1 MVQSS
6 GVIKMSKVIVQVL
19 LLLLFISIGYIM
31 ARSGKADKR
40 HSKLLSVLGFYI
52 FLPANVFK
60 TFSNN
65 FTVEY
70 LSQKYTLI
78 IISAVFVVG
87 MYLLGKPLAKLLTK
101 QPYEQAVYRYS
112 MISSNYGY
120 VGYTLA
126 QALFGDTMLLNV
138 MMFATPLSV
147 YTYSLGYCSLTK
159 NKVSFKKL
167 MGPVN
172 IALVAGA
179 VVGLLKPYVVELFTG
194 YMPGFVDFISPVGRP
209 ALDLINSF
217 LNKAQGAMG
226 PISMLLT
233 GMVIAEYDMKDML
246 TQRPVYLMTALR
258 LLVIPIGV
266 CSIIK
271 LLGFE
276 KDILTTVMIILAL
289 PCGLNTIVFPKLI
302 GEDCKP
308 GAALACVTSVLCC
321 VTIPF
326 CLWLFG
332 LY

>member
-1 MVQSS
+1 MSAVFVQ
-6 GVIKMSKVIVQVL
+6 IL
-19 LLLLFISIGYIM
+19 LLLLFISLGYIM
-31 ARSGKADKR
+31 SKLGKVDNR
-40 HSKLLSVLGFYI
+40 HSKLLSSLGFYI

-70 LSQKYTLI
+70 LTQKYPLVL
-78 IISAVFVVG
+78 ISAVFVVV
-87 MYLLGKPLAKLLTK
+87 MFIAGKFIAKALTK
-101 QPYEQAVYRYS
+101 DPYTRRVYEYS

-126 QALFGDTMLLNV
+126 QAIFGDTMLLNV
-138 MMFATPLSV
+138 MMFAVPLSI
-147 YTYSLGYCSLTK
+147 YTYSMGYCSLTK
-159 NKVSFKKL
+159 NKMSLKKL

-179 VVGLLKPYVVELFTG
+179 LVGLLKPYTVSFFVNYL
-194 YMPGFVDFISPVGRP
+194 PGFVEFIKPVGQP
-209 ALDLINSF
+209 LLALIESF

-233 GMVIAEYDMKDML
+233 GMVISEYSLKDML
-246 TQRPVYLMTALR
+246 SQKSVYIISFLR
-258 LLVIPIGV
+258 LIVIPCAVCGLMLLIGLKEFV
-266 CSIIK
+266 TPV
-271 LLGFE
+271 L
-276 KDILTTVMIILAL
+276 IILAL

-302 GEDCKP
+302 GEDCRP

-321 VTIPF
+321 VTIPL

-332 LY
+332 AY

>member
-1 MVQSS
+1 MSSVFVQ
-6 GVIKMSKVIVQVL
+6 IL
-19 LLLLFISIGYIM
+19 LLLLFIFIGYLM
-31 ARSGKADKR
+31 AKLGKADNR

-60 TFSNN
+60 TFSEK

-70 LSQKYTLI
+70 LTNRYPLL
-78 IISAVFVVG
+78 IISAVFVIVMMLVG
-87 MYLLGKPLAKLLTK
+87 IPVSKWLTK
-101 QPYEQAVYRYS
+101 DKYRQAIYRYS
-112 MISSNYGY
+112 LISSNYGY

-126 QALFGDTMLLNV
+126 QALFGDKMLLNV
-138 MMFATPLSV
+138 MMFAVPLSI

-179 VVGLLKPYVVELFTG
+179 AVGLLKPYVVALFINH
-194 YMPGFVDFISPVGRP
+194 MPGFVDFIAPVGKP
-209 ALDLINSF
+209 LLELINSF
-217 LNKAQGAMG
+217 LNKSQGAMG

-233 GMVIAEYDMKDML
+233 GMVIAEYDLKEIL
-246 TQRPVYLMTALR
+246 TQRSVYLMTALR
-258 LLVIPIGV
+258 LLVIPIAVGGIV
-266 CSIIK
+266 K

-276 KDILTTVMIILAL
+276 KDILTTVIIILAL

-321 VTIPF
+321 ATIPF

-332 LY
+332 IY

>member
-1 MVQSS
+1 MSS
-6 GVIKMSKVIVQVL
+6 VIVQVL
-19 LLLLFISIGYIM
+19 LLLVFISIGYVM
-31 ARSGKADKR
+31 AKSGKADKR

-78 IISAVFVVG
+78 IISAIFVVT
-87 MYLLGKPLAKLLTK
+87 MFLVGKYLAKLLSPD
-101 QPYEQAVYRYS
+101 PYQQAIYRYS

-126 QALFGDTMLLNV
+126 QALFGDMMLLNV
-138 MMFATPLSV
+138 MMFCVPLSI

-159 NKVSFKKL
+159 NNVSLKKL

-179 VVGLLKPYVVELFTG
+179 IVGIVKPYAVSFFTS
-194 YMPGFVDFISPVGRP
+194 YTPGFVDLISPVGKP
-209 ALDLINSF
+209 LLSLIENL
-217 LNKAQGAMG
+217 LNKSQSAMG
-226 PISMLLT
+226 PISMILT
-233 GMVIAEYDMKDML
+233 GMVIAEYDLKEML
-246 TQRPVYLMTALR
+246 SNKPVYLLTFLR
-258 LLVIPIGV
+258 LLAIPMVV
-266 CSIIK
+266 CGILK
-271 LLGFE
+271 LLGLQQE
-276 KDILTTVMIILAL
+276 IVTTVLIVLAL

-302 GEDCKP
+302 GEDCKT
-308 GAALACVTSVLCC
+308 GAALACLTSVLCC
-321 VTIPF
+321 ATIPF

-332 LY
+332 IPIY